1 VIWEA
6 EAVSGYQREHP
17 VVLAF
22 DVGGTSIK
30 AAAFD
35 AAFDG
40 SDPSSLGEPVAETR
54 RTSPRGPA
62 VLDAIADAAEELTS
76 SLDADQRGRVAA
88 AGVAMLGLVDTRRG
102 RVRHSVNLD
111 LHDLDVVTPLTERLG
126 VPVALGHDVQAAGV
140 AEYRVGSLEVAD
152 PFVVVIGTGIAAVSF
167 VDGRPLTGSGGQA
180 GEFGHVIVRP
190 GGRECACG
198 AHGCLETVAS
208 AGAIVRIYEERSGT
222 PVAGA
227 SDVLARTGSDPVAAE
242 VWDEAASALADG
254 LLTVCALLAPGAIVL
269 GGGLGESGAALTGP
283 VQAHLKERIHVGVAP
298 PVLSATLGSRA
309 GVIGAA
315 LLALDLWESRR

>member
-1 VIWEA
+1 
-6 EAVSGYQREHP
+6 VSGHQVVPP

-40 SDPSSLGEPVAETR
+40 SDLQLRGEPLAEAR
-54 RTSPRGPA
+54 RPSPQGPA
-62 VLDAIADAAEELTS
+62 VLDAIVEAAEELRAA
-76 SLDADQRGRVAA
+76 LDDDQRGRVAA
-88 AGVAMLGLVDTRRG
+88 AGVAMLGLVDVAGG
-102 RVRHSVNLD
+102 RARHSVNLD

-126 VPVALGHDVQAAGV
+126 VPVALGHDVGAAGL
-140 AEYRVGSLEVAD
+140 AEYRVGSLRVDD

-167 VDGRPLTGSGGQA
+167 VDGRPITGSGGQA
-180 GEFGHVIVRP
+180 GEFGHVVVRP
-190 GGRECACG
+190 GGRECPCG
-198 AHGCLETVAS
+198 GRGCLETVAS
-208 AGAIVRIYEERSGT
+208 AGAIARIYEERSGT

-227 SDVLARTGSDPVAAE
+227 LDVLARTGSDPVAAE
-242 VWDEAASALADG
+242 VWDDATSALADG

-269 GGGLGESGAALTGP
+269 GGGLGEAGVALTGR

-315 LLALDLWESRR
+315 LIALDALDNLERSR

>member
-1 VIWEA
+1 VFGHQTA
-6 EAVSGYQREHP
+6 RP

-35 AAFDG
+35 G
-40 SDPSSLGEPVAETR
+40 TDPQALGEPLAQAR
-54 RTSPRGPA
+54 RPSPTGPA
-62 VLDAIADAAEELTS
+62 VLDAIADAAEELIAA
-76 SLDADQRGRVAA
+76 LDEEQRGRVAA
-88 AGVAMLGLVDTRRG
+88 AGVAMLGLVDVERG

-111 LHDLDVVTPLTERLG
+111 LRDLDVATPLSERLG
-126 VPVALGHDVQAAGV
+126 VPVTLGHDVQVAGV
-140 AEYRVGSLEVAD
+140 AEYRVGSLEVDD

-167 VDGRPLTGSGGQA
+167 VHGLPISGSAGQA

-208 AGAIVRIYEERSGT
+208 AGAIARIYEERSGT

-227 SDVLARTGSDPVAAE
+227 ADVLARADSDPVAAE
-242 VWDEAASALADG
+242 VWDDAASALADG

-315 LLALDLWESRR
+315 LIALDALESADPERDR